1 MRQKGFTLIE
11 LLAVIVILAIIALI
25 ATPMVL
31 NTIDNARKGAAKS
44 SALAYVNAIEQYM
57 ISSMLDSSK
66 PQLQAGVRY
75 QLSSTSYEVAS
86 IAVPEEVFIND
97 LIELKGDKPESGYV
111 TVTKEGTVDTI
122 EMVMNNYPITCSGS
136 SCEVVEEG
144 EYEAYQVGDAVTIDG
159 IGYHVT
165 KTSSTINEYVTL
177 LRDESI
183 GDFAFDENG
192 GTDFETSTLKTYLDT
207 TYKATFGE
215 KESYIKEITLL
226 DFGEYDLADSLRDRN
241 FTGSEG
247 TYAYLYKNYRDVF
260 FTVTRSNI
268 VQHCDEFDICT
279 NIYTYIVDL
288 FWTKTSIPGNYGST
302 IIDGVFEYMDYDT
315 NEHYAY
321 DIWNNNPLGA
331 KADNHCDE
339 DGICTFIAKDDGVRP
354 VVVISKKAL
363 D

>member
-111 TVTKEGTVDTI
+111 IVTKEGTVDTI

-165 KTSSTINEYVTL
+165 KSSSTINEYVTL

-183 GDFAFDENG
+183 GDFVFDENG
-192 GTDFETSTLKTYLDT
+192 GTDFETSTIKSYLDT
-207 TYKATFGE
+207 TYKATFGDKVNYV
-215 KESYIKEITLL
+215 KEVTLP
-226 DFGEYDLADSLRDRN
+226 DFGNYSVAEDADQLSTFQD
-241 FTGSEG
+241 SAEG
-247 TYAYLYKNYRDVF
+247 TIVYLQKNYSNAFFKFLRHAGTEDTDIYIEYILTKSVAHSWIIFGMNKYYQGETEVRACAPVVTPNGTALSDVMCPF
-260 FTVTRSNI
+260 IGATGET
-268 VQHCDEFDICT
+268 DPG
-279 NIYTYIVDL
+279 TY
-288 FWTKTSIPGNYGST
+288 KYP
-302 IIDGVFEYMDYDT
+302 
-315 NEHYAY
+315 
-321 DIWNNNPLGA
+321 
-331 KADNHCDE
+331 
-339 DGICTFIAKDDGVRP
+339 VRP